1 MNPFSLRVFV
11 LLTNFLSLGLA
22 LALTPFVP
30 FGCGTKCLAKCSP
43 IIPQKTMRKYENE
56 DVRCLFKFMPIIKCF
71 NGISRSFVGRTA
83 RTNFFYMMFS
93 LFYENVLFSSMWEW
107 VCFLCHCCCGCYVYG
122 RHGIEKLLHVFS
134 CWTHRIWGGTQT
146 HTYSRYAVNRFV
158 RHSFIRCRENSF
170 YIKIES
176 NVKMSERLID
186 FHIMHDRKCAR
197 QIHYAATA
205 DVVIAVVVADLL
217 LLLRFTHD

>member
-30 FGCGTKCLAKCSP
+30 FGCGKKCLAKCSP

-83 RTNFFYMMFS
+83 RTNFF
-93 LFYENVLFSSMWEW
+93 
-107 VCFLCHCCCGCYVYG
+107 
-122 RHGIEKLLHVFS
+122 LHDVFS
-134 CWTHRIWGGTQT
+134 VLRE
-146 HTYSRYAVNRFV
+146 RFV
-158 RHSFIRCRENSF
+158 LKYVSEFVF
-170 YIKIES
+170 YAI
-176 NVKMSERLID
+176 V
-186 FHIMHDRKCAR
+186 
-197 QIHYAATA
+197 AAAVTYMA
-205 DVVIAVVVADLL
+205 DME
-217 LLLRFTHD
+217 